1 MKKED
6 KIYCINNLSSAVISN
21 LLTRFPKQ
29 DCIEL
34 FMSFYSSN
42 TYKKLCDIET
52 GLWAEGPDSACCR
65 QHQFEHR
72 RRVRAERE
80 H

>member
-52 GLWAEGPDSACCR
+52 GLWAEGPIYIADLYLK
-65 QHQFEHR
+65 EMIKKN
-72 RRVRAERE
+72 E
-80 H
+80 